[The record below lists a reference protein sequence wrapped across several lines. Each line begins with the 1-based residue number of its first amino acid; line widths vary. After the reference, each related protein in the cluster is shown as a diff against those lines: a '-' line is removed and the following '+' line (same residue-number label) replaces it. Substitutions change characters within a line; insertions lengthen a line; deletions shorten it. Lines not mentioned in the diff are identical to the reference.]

1 MALLTC
7 DFFSDALQVGTSM
20 TVVLPQQIEEQIGV
34 TVDGPSGPPP
44 LLYLLHGLSDDHT
57 SWHRYTAI
65 ARYAE
70 KAGLAVV
77 MPAVHR
83 SFYTN
88 EAQGH
93 RYWDF
98 VSEELPGI
106 VHEFFRVTDRPEET
120 FVAGLSMGGFGALK
134 LALTH
139 PERYA
144 AAASLSGGLEL
155 RTLMLLPERGD
166 LLRRVFGGTVTDS
179 DDVFTLLQQAS
190 GVPPLYLGCGTE
202 DPLLPGTQ
210 RFADEATAAGLDVTV
225 DLRPGIH
232 EWAVWDPM
240 IADVIAWLPLPG
252 RPPRA
257 ENAEQIG

>member
-7 DFFSDALQVGTSM
+7 DFFSDSLQVGTSM
-20 TVVLPQQIEEQIGV
+20 TVVLPQRTEAQIGV
-34 TVDGPSGPPP
+34 AGGGSEGPPP

-57 SWHRYTAI
+57 AWQRYTAV
-65 ARYAE
+65 ARHAE
-70 KAGLAVV
+70 AAGLAVV

-88 EAQGH
+88 EAHGH

-98 VSEELPGI
+98 VSEELPRV
-106 VHEFFRVTDRPEET
+106 VHEFLRVTDRPEGT
-120 FVAGLSMGGFGALK
+120 FVAGLSMGGYGALK

-144 AAASLSGGLEL
+144 AAASLSGGLDL
-155 RTLMLLPERGD
+155 ALILQFPERAD
-166 LLRRVFGGTVTDS
+166 LAERVFGGELTD
-179 DDVFTLLQQAS
+179 DQDLFALLRQAS

-202 DPLLPGTQ
+202 DPLLPGTR
-210 RFADEATAAGLDVTV
+210 RFADEAGAAGADVTL
-225 DLRPGIH
+225 DLRPGSH
-232 EWAVWDPM
+232 EWSLWDAM

-252 RPPRA
+252 A
-257 ENAEQIG
+257 GIMSET

>member
-1 MALLTC
+1 
-7 DFFSDALQVGTSM
+7 
-20 TVVLPQQIEEQIGV
+20 
-34 TVDGPSGPPP
+34 
-44 LLYLLHGLSDDHT
+44 
-57 SWHRYTAI
+57 
-65 ARYAE
+65 
-70 KAGLAVV
+70 

-106 VHEFFRVTDRPEET
+106 VHEFLRVTDRPEET
-120 FVAGLSMGGFGALK
+120 FVAGLSMGGYGALK

-144 AAASLSGGLEL
+144 AAASLSGGLDL
-155 RTLMLLPERGD
+155 RTLMLLPERAD
-166 LLRRVFGGTVTDS
+166 LLGRVFGGTVTDETTS
-179 DDVFTLLQQAS
+179 SPCCSRRPAYLRCTWGAAPRTRCCPAPSAS
-190 GVPPLYLGCGTE
+190 PTRRPL
-202 DPLLPGTQ
+202 P
-210 RFADEATAAGLDVTV
+210 ALDVTL

-240 IADVIAWLPLPG
+240 IADVIAWLPLPRRGRAPVKKTRNKSADPALSAAIVPRFLRASPSRRISRCRPAPEKSDSRSRSCQASIRAGSWG
-252 RPPRA
+252 RPRA
-257 ENAEQIG
+257 RSASRRIDNAPTRTSSLV